1 MAANL
6 EDITAWLSDGKI
18 REKELKRNITHMI
31 VVCDTFDYDDYPVY
45 VSSLENVREVFNEY
59 DGKNMQQV
67 MEVYSYRRDLN
78 EQLRQGR
85 AFCFD

>member
-1 MAANL
+1 MAATL
-6 EDITAWLSDGKI
+6 EDITDWLLSGRQRKG
-18 REKELKRNITHMI
+18 ITHMI

-45 VSSLENVREVFNEY
+45 VSSKENVREVFSEY

-67 MEVYSYRRDLN
+67 MEVYSYKKDLK
-78 EQLRQGR
+78 EQLKKGR